1 MRWRGAS
8 SSLPPSIL
16 IFIHWLFPYITHPP
30 PSPLRNSHWFFYAV
44 EGGSASV
51 PPSLKDQ
58 TLLSSITSLVVLIFN
73 TMEGGECKPS
83 SFSPYILLLSFFSPF
98 ITHRPPPPS
107 TTPLIFLRGREWK
120 RVFSPFILLL
130 LFFYPSPYFLLLF
143 IFYCILPKTNFCDY
157 AKSGFNFTIIPD
169 PYPS

>member
-83 SFSPYILLLSFFSPF
+83 SFSPYILLISFFSPF
-98 ITHRPPPPS
+98 ITHRPPS
-107 TTPLIFLRGREWK
+107 PLYNSIDFFAEGVK
-120 RVFSPFILLL
+120 ASVFSFHPITPVFLSITLLPPPV
-130 LFFYPSPYFLLLF
+130 Y
-143 IFYCILPKTNFCDY
+143 FYCILPKTNFCDY
-157 AKSGFNFTIIPD
+157 AKSGFNFTLIPVRLV
-169 PYPS
+169 S

>member
-83 SFSPYILLLSFFSPF
+83 SFSPYILLLSFFFSIYHTQTTLPPLYNSIDF
-98 ITHRPPPPS
+98 FAGEGVKASVFSFHPITPVFLSITLLPPP
-107 TTPLIFLRGREWK
+107 
-120 RVFSPFILLL
+120 V
-130 LFFYPSPYFLLLF
+130 YFLL
-143 IFYCILPKTNFCDY
+143 
-157 AKSGFNFTIIPD
+157 
-169 PYPS
+169 YPAEN

>member
-16 IFIHWLFPYITHPP
+16 IFIHWLFPYITHSP

-44 EGGSASV
+44 EGRSASV

-98 ITHRPPPPS
+98 ITHRPPSPPLQLHWFFCGGGS
-107 TTPLIFLRGREWK
+107 EIECFLLSSYYSCFFIHHPTSSSCLFFIVSCRKLISVIMPNQDL
-120 RVFSPFILLL
+120 ILL
-130 LFFYPSPYFLLLF
+130 
-143 IFYCILPKTNFCDY
+143 
-157 AKSGFNFTIIPD
+157 
-169 PYPS
+169 